1 MRRPRR
7 VTGAARV
14 LALALL
20 LAPLGGLG
28 VFQVWTRTRAVA
40 AGYELARLQREHD
53 RLADERAR
61 LVIEV
66 ATLRAPGRLER
77 FARERLGMA
86 PPAPGAVVASVS
98 GGMVL
103 AGGVVGGGAGQRS
116 GPAEPVSSRRGAP
129 LAAAPGMRLALRPAA
144 APGGAGAP

>member
-1 MRRPRR
+1 MRARQ
-7 VTGAARV
+7 GSAARV
-14 LALALL
+14 LAAALL
-20 LAPLGGLG
+20 CAPLGTAG
-28 VFQVWTRTRAVA
+28 VFHVWTRTRVVA
-40 AGYELARLQREHD
+40 AGYQLARLQREHD
-53 RLADERAR
+53 RLADERGR

-98 GGMVL
+98 GGKVL

-116 GPAEPVSSRRGAP
+116 GPAEPLSHRAGAW
-129 LAAAPGMRLALRPAA
+129 LALRPSKAR
-144 APGGAGAP
+144 APGAP